1 VSSTRL
7 IRHIRA
13 PRGRV
18 YEALLDA
25 EAVQRWMVPDS
36 MTSHVHSFDARP
48 GGEFRVSLTYR
59 PRHDDAPTGTGKTS
73 AKTDTY
79 HGRFVSL
86 VPDTEVVQVLEFETD
101 DPAMRGEMIITLTL
115 ADAYDGGTSLT
126 GVHQDLPPGV
136 VQADNELGWSMSL
149 EKLAKLVEDGAAPVT
164 EVPLAEAFT
173 YPGVVSAYRYRPPY
187 PDSVF
192 DVLTGLITD
201 MPRTVLDLGAGEGAL
216 ARPLAPLVDQV
227 DALDV
232 SVAMISA
239 GRLRPGGDAPNL
251 RWIVGAAETAPLG
264 GPYAL
269 VTAGA
274 SMHWM
279 RWRETFKRL
288 AGVMTGSAF
297 LAIVGHGYEDPPWTA
312 ELDKVIARHSRSP
325 AYDPSFRLVDSL
337 GRTRLFDR
345 AGQVAAAPEPFRQ
358 RTVDYVEYLH
368 STSSLAREWMPP
380 EEAAAF
386 DRAITEI
393 VAPYETDGWLD
404 LTVLAE
410 VTWGRVAVTA

>member
-1 VSSTRL
+1 VASTRL

-18 YEALLDA
+18 YAALLDA
-25 EAVQRWMVPDS
+25 EAVGRWMVPDS
-36 MTSHVHSFDARP
+36 MTSRVHSFDARP
-48 GGEFRVSLTYR
+48 GGEFRVSLTYG

-73 AKTDTY
+73 GKTDTY
-79 HGRFVSL
+79 RGRFVSL
-86 VPDTEVVQVLEFETD
+86 VPDTKVVQVLEFETD
-101 DPAMRGEMIITLTL
+101 DPAMRGEMTITITL

-126 GVHQDLPPGV
+126 GEHRNLPPGV
-136 VQADNELGWSMSL
+136 AEEDNELGWSMSL
-149 EKLAKLVEDGAAPVT
+149 EKLAKLVEDGAAPVAD
-164 EVPLAEAFT
+164 VPLAEAFT
-173 YPGVVSAYRYRPPY
+173 YPGVVSAYRHRPPY

-201 MPRTVLDLGAGEGAL
+201 TPRTVLDLGAGEGAL
-216 ARPLAPLVDQV
+216 ARPLAGLVDRV

-251 RWIVGAAETAPLG
+251 HWIVGGAESAPLG

-279 RWRETFKRL
+279 RWRETFERL
-288 AGVMTGSAF
+288 AAVMTGAAF
-297 LAIVGHGYEDPPWTA
+297 LAIVGHGHEDQPWTI

-325 AYDPSFRLVDSL
+325 AYDPSFRLVDALSET
-337 GRTRLFDR
+337 GLF
-345 AGQVAAAPEPFRQ
+345 QVVGHAATPPEPFRQ
-358 RTVDYVEYLH
+358 RTADYVEYLH

-386 DRAITEI
+386 DRAITEM

-410 VTWGRVAVTA
+410 VTWGRVALT